1 MNTPV
6 NRPIWTLHEPRLL
19 EAGLLDCTCDDSDP
33 DHICGPCLLQAY
45 YQTLDHP
52 AIQVPRFLAVGT
64 LPGCFCILG
73 LHDYEDGRK
82 GVSYFFGENGGLT
95 EWAHLQIP
103 EDLLDAKYC
112 KSWIYYLIEQAGL
125 EEAVADILLRNTEIT
140 GRSAN
145 ESA

>member
-1 MNTPV
+1 MNTPQ

-19 EAGLLDCTCDDSDP
+19 EAGLLDCICDENDP
-33 DHICGPCLLQAY
+33 DHVCGPCLLQAY
-45 YQTLDHP
+45 YQNLDHP

-73 LHDYEDGRK
+73 LHDYADDTR

-103 EDLLDAKYC
+103 DDLKTAKYC
-112 KSWIYYLIEQAGL
+112 HSWIYFLIEQAGL
-125 EEAVADILLRNTEIT
+125 ESLVEEILLRNVDTARRNDDEPL
-140 GRSAN
+140 
-145 ESA
+145 